1 MFLSAAPSQYESTWS
16 DDGRNGGLDDEVIG
30 SKGIGGGGSEPGGCK
45 RCTSHPTVTTKTR
58 TPTPAGSTT
67 TPRPSGAE
75 VAARFIKEAL
85 NRSYAP
91 CEDFYSFVCST
102 FSGGKDATKK
112 VDALKMFLSE
122 LRLDISSNEEDP
134 NFDILRRLLYLSFVY
149 GVPTFV
155 WFGAAT
161 AHTLNQLLEAE
172 SETRDRTLDTR
183 TDSEGLVDCMG
194 VQLAYAAFRSLPD
207 AERRET
213 LPGVDLTAEQIFFV
227 SYCLK
232 WCSSVPG
239 TKRAPGG
246 LYWHSRSRCIVPLRN
261 MAQFAE
267 AFSCKRGDPMNPVK
281 KCSFW

>member
-1 MFLSAAPSQYESTWS
+1 MVGDFVTKARISVVVFCLLLAGIVALVIIVYVGTIAP

-58 TPTPAGSTT
+58 APTPAGSTT

-91 CEDFYSFVCST
+91 CDDFYSFVCST

-112 VDALKMFLSE
+112 LATRTHEDIKRMLATMHIPPRFQTAVEKAAGLYRACIDLASDPRRSEVDALKMFLSE

-161 AHTLNQLLEAE
+161 AHTLNQLLEAFIIRASIPSPPSRHY
-172 SETRDRTLDTR
+172 SELKTVHER
-183 TDSEGLVDCMG
+183 G
-194 VQLAYAAFRSLPD
+194 SLM
-207 AERRET
+207 R
-213 LPGVDLTAEQIFFV
+213 
-227 SYCLK
+227 
-232 WCSSVPG
+232 
-239 TKRAPGG
+239 
-246 LYWHSRSRCIVPLRN
+246 
-261 MAQFAE
+261 
-267 AFSCKRGDPMNPVK
+267 
-281 KCSFW
+281 

>member
-1 MFLSAAPSQYESTWS
+1 MGAMLQPPVFIPGAPAAFNYGGIGQIAAHELTHAFDVSNVEVSTWLEWFKLK
-16 DDGRNGGLDDEVIG
+16 N
-30 SKGIGGGGSEPGGCK
+30 
-45 RCTSHPTVTTKTR
+45 
-58 TPTPAGSTT
+58 TT
-67 TPRPSGAE
+67 THQLYASK
-75 VAARFIKEAL
+75 VL
-85 NRSYAP
+85 CLRSSY
-91 CEDFYSFVCST
+91 
-102 FSGGKDATKK
+102 
-112 VDALKMFLSE
+112 
-122 LRLDISSNEEDP
+122 I
-134 NFDILRRLLYLSFVY
+134 
-149 GVPTFV
+149 
-155 WFGAAT
+155 
-161 AHTLNQLLEAE
+161 QAE